1 MPANGNRDKPSAG
14 LLAMYA
20 VLCLALPGLVVGLGI
35 ALAFGVGSKNGQLQF
50 RPDVELPLELM
61 GSVLALVGAI
71 AFMVI
76 VFKQLDLT
84 TPNEALGLPDG
95 SIRAILAVSLI
106 FLFLIMSVF
115 LYAQVNAAGK
125 DSPGLDIAKQLV
137 TTVATLAVSVA
148 GFYFGTNA
156 VQSATAAISG
166 SALALK
172 VKSPLGAVTMK
183 KGDTTPQTVEL
194 MTSPIGLAIDGRL
207 VGDPKGS
214 LAPTSPTTFVYT
226 PSANPQ
232 PTVVLRF
239 SLVSNPEVTASV
251 DVNFTDGAAPAEA
264 APPAEAATPVEKAPP
279 AAPAAPPPPPAP
291 PEPPPKES

>member
-137 TTVATLAVSVA
+137 TTV
-148 GFYFGTNA
+148 
-156 VQSATAAISG
+156 
-166 SALALK
+166 
-172 VKSPLGAVTMK
+172 
-183 KGDTTPQTVEL
+183 
-194 MTSPIGLAIDGRL
+194 
-207 VGDPKGS
+207 
-214 LAPTSPTTFVYT
+214 
-226 PSANPQ
+226 
-232 PTVVLRF
+232 
-239 SLVSNPEVTASV
+239 
-251 DVNFTDGAAPAEA
+251 
-264 APPAEAATPVEKAPP
+264 
-279 AAPAAPPPPPAP
+279 
-291 PEPPPKES
+291 